1 MTIRITMFLAA
12 TLAWTQIFATEIEGV
27 QVPEA
32 AQVGGQALVLNGA
45 GLRKKLWVEVYVGA
59 LYVSQRSSDAETLV
73 TMPGAKRFSMHML
86 YDVSRKKLVNA
97 WEDGFEDNNAEDVL
111 ESLSAEIEAFN
122 ALWRDAEEGDV
133 FILDYVPGEGTH
145 VIFNEERVGTIEGE
159 AFNQALLRIWLGP
172 EPPTEDLRDG
182 LLGG

>member
-1 MTIRITMFLAA
+1 MRIRIALLLAA
-12 TLAWTQIFATEIEGV
+12 TLAWTQASAVEIEGV

-59 LYVSQRSSDAETLV
+59 LYVPSRSTDPDALV
-73 TMPGAKRFSMHML
+73 VMPGAKRFTMYML

-97 WEDGFEDNNAEDVL
+97 WNDGFEDNSSE
-111 ESLSAEIEAFN
+111 AEIESLADEITAFN
-122 ALWRDAEEGDV
+122 ALWRDSEEGDV
-133 FILDYVPGEGTH
+133 FMLDYIPGEGTH
-145 VIFNEERVGTIEGE
+145 VVFNGDRVGTIEGE
-159 AFNQALLRIWLGP
+159 AFNQALMRIWLGP
-172 EPPTEDLRDG
+172 EPPTEDLKEG

>member
-1 MTIRITMFLAA
+1 MMTRFAFVLAA
-12 TLAWTQIFATEIEGV
+12 TLAWSQVSAVEVEGV
-27 QVPEA
+27 QIAES

-59 LYVSQRSSDAETLV
+59 LYVQQRSSDADTLV
-73 TMPGAKRFSMHML
+73 TMPGAKRFAMHML
-86 YDVSRKKLVNA
+86 YDVSRSKLVNA
-97 WEDGFEDNNAEDVL
+97 WNEGFEDNSTPAQL
-111 ESLSAEIEAFN
+111 AEIRDEIAAFN
-122 ALWRDAEEGDV
+122 AFWRDSEEGDV

-145 VIFNEERVGTIEGE
+145 VVFNGERVGTIAGE

-172 EPPTEDLRDG
+172 EPPTEDLKEG

>member
-1 MTIRITMFLAA
+1 MTIRITLLLAA
-12 TLAWTQIFATEIEGV
+12 SLAWTQVSAVEVEGV
-27 QVPEA
+27 QVPDA

-73 TMPGAKRFSMHML
+73 TMPGAKRVAMHML

-97 WEDGFEDNNAEDVL
+97 WEEGFEDNNSEEALAAIADEM
-111 ESLSAEIEAFN
+111 EAFN

-133 FILDYVPGEGTH
+133 FVLDYVPGEGTH
-145 VIFNEERVGTIEGE
+145 VIFNDERVGTIEGE

-172 EPPTEDLRDG
+172 EPPTEDLREG
-182 LLGG
+182 MLGG